1 MIRVLIK
8 RLRASFRSSAFESDL
23 DDEIRAHIDLLAA
36 DYERQ
41 GMSPADARLAA
52 RRAFGGVEPMKERYR
67 DRRGLRWLDDL
78 RQDVR
83 YAIRGFSR
91 SPGFT
96 LVAVVVVALGVG
108 ANTAIFSLFDAV
120 VLKSLPVRQPD
131 ELVLASHES
140 QGRTNLPF
148 AAYHFRALR
157 ERRDVLVDL
166 AAFRPLPISVTY
178 RGESD
183 LAFGQLAS
191 GAYHELLGVR
201 AVLGRTLT
209 PADDAVTDGQPPA
222 VLGYGYWQRRFGG
235 APDVIGQAIDVNG
248 RRFTIVGI
256 TASGFFGTQ
265 PGRAIDVTV
274 PLSRQ
279 PGVFGL
285 RSLLDDNAQAR
296 WLYLV
301 GRLRPGV
308 AREQAQGTL
317 AVVWDRVRTI
327 GVPPGRVPPSQTFR
341 LLDGAQGTNEL
352 REQFSLPLRV
362 LMGLVGLVLII
373 ACANLANLLL
383 ARAEARRHEMNL
395 RLALGARRGRL
406 VRQLLAESLL
416 LSAIGGAVGVGLAYL
431 ASDALVQIMSR
442 GLPLAI
448 VLDLTPNARTL
459 TFTLLT
465 SVAAGLVFGLLPSLR
480 AWQAGLTTAARP
492 LASPT
497 RVSGRWS
504 RRMIAAQVM
513 LSVLLLVEAGLF
525 SRSVAALRDL
535 DPGFSDG
542 DAVLLAT
549 VRTRA
554 NDTDQVVRLTSLFD
568 QLAPR
573 ERNLRARSLTLA
585 MDTPLA
591 GGHSFGQNIAVP
603 GRVPEANE
611 PVVWFN
617 FVGPRFFETMGI
629 PVEGRDFRAADDDRA
644 PAVAVI
650 SRSLARRYFPGVNPI
665 GRRVRTQDVEVEIV
679 GVSSDVAYTTLREP
693 PTEMIYLPY
702 RQGRSAQGVGA
713 LTIAIR
719 AAADAQ
725 ETAAAL
731 RREVR
736 SLAPDLLI
744 ANLTTLEERRD
755 SSLARERV
763 VATISM
769 WFGGLALL
777 LGCVGLYGTMS
788 YAVTRRTSELGVRVA
803 LGADATRLVGMVLG
817 ESLRPVLIGIAVGLP
832 LAFAAGRVSERL
844 LFGVRGTD
852 PPSYAM
858 AIVALLL
865 AAVAAALV
873 PARRAALVDPIVSLR
888 AE

>member
-1 MIRVLIK
+1 MRASLK
-8 RLRASFRSSAFESDL
+8 RLLAVFRRARADHEL
-23 DDEIRAHIDLLAA
+23 DDEIGAHIDLLAA

-41 GMSPADARLAA
+41 GMTSAEARFAA
-52 RRAFGGVEPMKERYR
+52 RRAFGGVEQMKERYR
-67 DRRGLRWLDDL
+67 DRRGRPWIDDL

-108 ANTAIFSLFDAV
+108 ANTAIFSLVDAV
-120 VLKSLPVRQPD
+120 VLKALPVRQPG

-148 AAYHFRALR
+148 AARHFRVLR
-157 ERRDVLVDL
+157 EQRDVLVDL
-166 AAFRPLPISVTY
+166 AAFRPLPVSVTH

-183 LAFGQLAS
+183 LAFGQLVS
-191 GAYHELLGVR
+191 GGYHELLGVR
-201 AVLGRTLT
+201 AVLGRTLM
-209 PADDAVTDGQPPA
+209 PADDSLSDGQPAA
-222 VLGYGYWQRRFGG
+222 VIGYGYWQRRFGG
-235 APDVIGQAIDVNG
+235 APNVVGQAIDVNG
-248 RRFTIVGI
+248 RPFTIVGV

-265 PGRAIDVTV
+265 PGRAVDVTM

-279 PGVFGL
+279 SGVFGP
-285 RSLLDDNAQAR
+285 RSLMDDNSQAR

-308 AREQAQGTL
+308 SREQAQGTL
-317 AVVWDRVRTI
+317 AVVWDRVRTF
-327 GVPPGRVPPSQTFR
+327 GVPPGRAPPSQPFR

-362 LMGLVGLVLII
+362 LMGMVGLVLII
-373 ACANLANLLL
+373 ACANLASLLL
-383 ARAEARRHEMNL
+383 ARSEARRREISL

-406 VRQLLAESLL
+406 VRQLLAESVV
-416 LSAIGGAVGVGLAYL
+416 LSAIGGAIGVGLAYM

-459 TFTLLT
+459 TFTLLV
-465 SVAAGLVFGLLPSLR
+465 SVVAGLVFGLMPSLR
-480 AWQAGLTTAARP
+480 AWQAGLATAVRP
-492 LASPT
+492 AASPSQFGGGWN
-497 RVSGRWS
+497 RL
-504 RRMIAAQVM
+504 MIVAPVM

-525 SRSVAALRDL
+525 SRSVSALRDL

-542 DAVLLAT
+542 DAVLLVT
-549 VRTRA
+549 IRTRA
-554 NDTDQVVRLTSLFD
+554 NDTGQVLRLTSLFD
-568 QLAPR
+568 RLAPR
-573 ERNLRARSLTLA
+573 ERSLRARSLTLA

-591 GGHSFGQNIAVP
+591 GGHSMGRNIEVP

-617 FVGPRFFETMGI
+617 FVGPRFFETMSI
-629 PVEGRDFRAADDDRA
+629 PVEGRDIRMEDDDRA

-650 SRSLARRYFPGVNPI
+650 SRSLARRYFPGLDPI
-665 GRRVRTQDVEVEIV
+665 GRRIRTQDVEVEIV
-679 GVSSDVAYTTLREP
+679 GVSGDVAYTTLREP

-702 RQGRSAQGVGA
+702 RQGRAAQGVGM

-719 AAADAQ
+719 AAADAA

-744 ANLTTLEERRD
+744 ANLTTLEEKRD

-769 WFGGLALL
+769 WFGALALL
-777 LGCVGLYGTMS
+777 LGCVGLYGTLS

-803 LGADATRLVGMVLG
+803 LGADATRLVMMVLG

-832 LAFAAGRVSERL
+832 LAFAAGRLSERL

-852 PPSYAM
+852 PLSFAM
-858 AIVALLL
+858 AILTLLL
-865 AAVAAALV
+865 AAAAAALV
-873 PARRAALVDPIVSLR
+873 PARRAARVDPIVSLR

>member
-1 MIRVLIK
+1 MRASLK
-8 RLRASFRSSAFESDL
+8 RLLAVFRRGRADHEL
-23 DDEIRAHIDLLAA
+23 DEEIGAHIDLLAA

-41 GMSPADARLAA
+41 GMTSAEARFAA
-52 RRAFGGVEPMKERYR
+52 RRAFGGVEQMKALYR
-67 DRRGLRWLDDL
+67 DRRGLPWLDDL
-78 RQDVR
+78 RQDTR
-83 YAIRGFSR
+83 YALRGFSR

-96 LVAVVVVALGVG
+96 LVAVAVVALGVG

-120 VLKSLPVRQPD
+120 VWKSLPVRQPD

-148 AAYHFRALR
+148 AASHFRALR

-166 AAFRPLPISVTY
+166 AAFRPLPVSVTH

-183 LAFGQLAS
+183 LAFGQLVS
-191 GAYHELLGVR
+191 GAYYELLGVR

-209 PADDAVTDGQPPA
+209 PADDSLSDGQPAA
-222 VLGYGYWQRRFGG
+222 VIGYSYWQRRFGG
-235 APDVIGQAIDVNG
+235 TPGVIGQAIDVNG
-248 RRFTIVGI
+248 RPFTIVGV

-265 PGRAIDVTV
+265 PGRAVDVTV
-274 PLSRQ
+274 PLARQ
-279 PGVFGL
+279 PGVFGP
-285 RSLLDDNAQAR
+285 RSLLDDDSQAR

-308 AREQAQGTL
+308 AREQAEGTL
-317 AVVWDRVRTI
+317 AVVWDRVRTF

-352 REQFSLPLRV
+352 RAQFSLPLRV
-362 LMGLVGLVLII
+362 LMGMVGLVLII
-373 ACANLANLLL
+373 ACANLAGLLL
-383 ARAEARRHEMNL
+383 ARSEARRHEIAL

-406 VRQLLAESLL
+406 VRQLLAESVL
-416 LSAIGGAVGVGLAYL
+416 LSSIGGAIGVGLAYI
-431 ASDALVQIMSR
+431 ASEALVQIMSR

-459 TFTLLT
+459 TFTLLV
-465 SVAAGLVFGLLPSLR
+465 SLAAGLVFGLLPSLR
-480 AWQAGLTTAARP
+480 AWQAGLATAAKP
-492 LASPT
+492 VASPSHI
-497 RVSGRWS
+497 SGRWN
-504 RRMIAAQVM
+504 RRMIVAQVM

-525 SRSVAALRDL
+525 SRSVSALRDL
-535 DPGFSDG
+535 DPGFSHG

-549 VRTRA
+549 VRSRA
-554 NDTDQVVRLTSLFD
+554 NDSGQVSRLANLFD

-591 GGHSFGQNIAVP
+591 GGHSMGRNIEVP

-629 PVEGRDFRAADDDRA
+629 PVEGRDIRVDDDERAA
-644 PAVAVI
+644 AVAVI
-650 SRSLARRYFPGVNPI
+650 SRSLARRYFPGVDPI
-665 GRRVRTQDVEVEIV
+665 GRRIRTQDVEVEVV

-702 RQGRSAQGVGA
+702 RQGRAAQGVGL

-719 AAADAQ
+719 AAADAD

-736 SLAPDLLI
+736 ALAPDLLI
-744 ANLTTLEERRD
+744 ANLTTLEEKRD

-777 LGCVGLYGTMS
+777 LGCVGLYGTLS

-803 LGADATRLVGMVLG
+803 LGADATRLVTMVLG
-817 ESLRPVLIGIAVGLP
+817 ESLRPVLIGITIGLP
-832 LAFAAGRVSERL
+832 LAFAAGRLSERL

-852 PPSYAM
+852 PLSYAM
-858 AIVALLL
+858 AILALLL
-865 AAVAAALV
+865 AAAAAALV
-873 PARRAALVDPIVSLR
+873 PARRAARVDPIVSLR